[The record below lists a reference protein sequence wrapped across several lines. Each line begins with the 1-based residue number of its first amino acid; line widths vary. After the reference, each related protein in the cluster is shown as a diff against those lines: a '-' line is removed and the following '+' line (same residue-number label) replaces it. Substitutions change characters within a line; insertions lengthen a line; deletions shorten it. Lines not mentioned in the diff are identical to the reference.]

1 MQVNTLNHSHP
12 ITAYNE
18 LNELVLILLSNKTVG
33 VHRPQ
38 VIRNK
43 TRRFD

>member
-1 MQVNTLNHSHP
+1 MQVNTLNPSHP
-12 ITAYNE
+12 ITAWNE
-18 LNELVLILLSNKTVG
+18 LNELVLILLSNTTVG

-38 VIRNK
+38 VIRNM